1 MRNCCS
7 RAEKCLRVPSECHFK
22 EQGSTMIIDG
32 IRDGLIWNYGKK
44 QMSSIDE
51 REWHVVE
58 NADFRNHPV

>member
-1 MRNCCS
+1 
-7 RAEKCLRVPSECHFK
+7 
-22 EQGSTMIIDG
+22 MIIDG

-44 QMSSIDE
+44 QMSSIDD